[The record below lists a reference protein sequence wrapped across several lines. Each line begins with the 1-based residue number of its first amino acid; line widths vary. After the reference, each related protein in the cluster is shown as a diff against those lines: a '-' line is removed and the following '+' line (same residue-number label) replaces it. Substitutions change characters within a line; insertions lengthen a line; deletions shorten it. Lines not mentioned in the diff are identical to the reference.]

1 MEYINPNKDFTVYSK
16 SGCHYCTLV
25 KRLLQ
30 SKSLNFFTVDCDEYI
45 LEDKDSFL
53 NHIKSLINGNKEI
66 KGFPIVF
73 YNNEFIGGYIE
84 TKEFIKKIEAFEIND
99 NF

>member
-1 MEYINPNKDFTVYSK
+1 MEYINPDKDFTIYGK

-30 SKSLNFFTVDCDEYI
+30 SKSLKFFIVDCDEYI
-45 LEDKDSFL
+45 LEDKESFL
-53 NHIKSLINGNKEI
+53 NYIKTLTNKEI
-66 KGFPIVF
+66 KGFPMVF
-73 YNNEFIGGYIE
+73 YNSEFIGGYIE
-84 TKEFIKKIEAFEIND
+84 TKDFIKKMEAFEIND